1 MWYSRAGA
9 TWLAGGRIGNY
20 GPEPAYLSL
29 EYGRQQGVYGFTGAV
44 RYSITPTMTFTATLV
59 QWLNSSTQYIQDSLA
74 SSTLD
79 PYQSNG
85 SGNGGGAGDV
95 VVNQL
100 ILQLSK
106 TF

>member
-1 MWYSRAGA
+1 
-9 TWLAGGRIGNY
+9 
-20 GPEPAYLSL
+20 L
-29 EYGRQQGVYGFTGAV
+29 EYGRQQRVYGFTGAA

-59 QWLNSSTQYIQDSLA
+59 QGLNSSTQYIQNSLA
-74 SSTLD
+74 TSTLD
-79 PYQSNG
+79 HDQSNG
-85 SGNGGGAGDV
+85 SGYGGGTGDV